1 MDSNRELLFTRRV
14 LPCCETAT
22 AHIHLEELR
31 IFLGITLSSKI
42 VFLHWLLWD
51 PKKYFYSNVGQPGYL
66 ELGDNEFLK

>member
-14 LPCCETAT
+14 LPCCATAT

-42 VFLHWLLWD
+42 VFLPKLLWD
-51 PKKYFYSNVGQPGYL
+51 QTIFFYYNL
-66 ELGDNEFLK
+66 A